1 MSPPMSLRDQALLG
15 AAIPSG
21 GIAGNTR
28 AVENGG
34 YGSSGGTSLM
44 EFFQIHTLSDGATFG
59 EATEGG
65 GTFSCAGGSGTNYRC
80 AGTGNDTRG
89 VFCGGVWTDTMQYIT
104 VASEGDSIDFGDL
117 SGDSGWGGAC
127 SNNTTGIQIGGYT
140 DTTMQDKYTI
150 ATPANATS
158 FGTFPIATY
167 VLTGC
172 ASSTR
177 AFSMGGYTGDPYTD
191 DIRYTTFASLGDMV
205 DFGDLISARQ
215 SPAGYHSDTRGGTV
229 GGADTSGYTDVMD
242 YFTMADSPTITAGDF
257 GDLTAYVNDHTATSS
272 STYGVAMQGGQ
283 GTAPSGSHPPS
294 TNIDRWQIDTTGNAT
309 FFGDMSCTLTQ
320 VASCSDYGV
329 AD

>member
-1 MSPPMSLRDQALLG
+1 MTPNIFNPYRYVEGS
-15 AAIPSG
+15 
-21 GIAGNTR
+21 IAGNTR
-28 AVENGG
+28 AVEGG
-34 YGSSGGTSLM
+34 GATLLGGGGQCTLM
-44 EFFQIHTLSDGATFG
+44 EYVQIHTLSDGATFG
-59 EATEGG
+59 EMTENTGSAV
-65 GTFSCAGGSGTNYRC
+65 SCGSGSSGTNFRMT
-80 AGTGNDTRG
+80 GTGNDTRG
-89 VFCGGVWTDTMQYIT
+89 VFCGGAWTDTMQYIT
-104 VASEGDSIDFGDL
+104 IASTGDSIDFGDL
-117 SGDSGWGGAC
+117 TGNSGWGGAC
-127 SNNTTGIQIGGYT
+127 SNNTYGIQWGGYQST
-140 DTTMQDKYTI
+140 QMQDKYTI

-309 FFGDMSCTLTQ
+309 FFGDMTCTLTQ